1 MAPSTVSDRYDATPE
16 AAWALLG
23 DFAGIGQV
31 FTQMTDVS
39 VSGDDR
45 SFTLFGMRMTERLL
59 ARDEAGR
66 TISYSIIDGV
76 DGIEHHDATIS
87 VAPDGDGCKVDWTVT
102 VLPEAAEPLFTDSY
116 RQALASLHGTLDP
129 A

>member
-16 AAWALLG
+16 AAWTLLG

-39 VSGDDR
+39 VSGDER
-45 SFTLFGMRMTERLL
+45 TFTLFGMRMTERLL
-59 ARDEAGR
+59 ERDEATR
-66 TISYSIIDGV
+66 KISYSIIEGV
-76 DGIEHHDATIS
+76 DGIESHQATIA
-87 VAPDGDGCKVDWTVT
+87 VAPDGDGCKVDWTV
-102 VLPEAAEPLFTDSY
+102 VVAPEAAEPLFSDSY
-116 RQALASLHGTLDP
+116 RQALASLHRTLDP

>member
-1 MAPSTVSDRYDATPE
+1 MAPSTVSERYDATPE

-39 VSGDDR
+39 VDGDDR
-45 SFTLFGMRMTERLL
+45 SFTLFGMQMTERLL
-59 ARDEAGR
+59 ERDEASR
-66 TISYSIIDGV
+66 TISYSIIAGV
-76 DGIEHHDATIS
+76 DGIEHHEATIA
-87 VAPDGDGCKVDWTVT
+87 VAPDGEGCKVDWTVA
-102 VLPEAAEPLFTDSY
+102 VKPESAEPLFSDSY
-116 RQALASLHGTLDP
+116 RQALASLHRTLDP